1 MGAPKNGL
9 EAGLEQAE
17 SVYAVMVMDVVAA
30 DCAPSPEA
38 VLLGKTLEGNM
49 MVMAPPAGISEAAR
63 KERVAVLRAALGKR
77 SFAAIVKATLDTCRG
92 VAGGATAE
100 GPEGPEG
107 VPVAGGRSWAWVPV
121 ISRMAAKQMV
131 TGTTLTR
138 TMFWTQRAD
147 TAGPE
152 VYKN

>member
-1 MGAPKNGL
+1 
-9 EAGLEQAE
+9 
-17 SVYAVMVMDVVAA
+17 
-30 DCAPSPEA
+30 
-38 VLLGKTLEGNM
+38 
-49 MVMAPPAGISEAAR
+49 MAEAAR

-77 SFAAIVKATLDTCRG
+77 SLAAIVKATLDICRG
-92 VAGGATAE
+92 GAGGATAE

-121 ISRMAAKQMV
+121 ISRMATKQMV
-131 TGTTLTR
+131 TGTTLTH